1 MRQPTIALLTD
12 FGLADFFVASMK
24 GTILSINPIAKIVDL
39 SHDVRSF
46 DIKAGG
52 FLLFGCYRFFP
63 AETIFLAVVD
73 PGVGS
78 ARRLLLAETEKYFFI
93 APDNG
98 ILSQALE
105 HESIKSL
112 RELRNEKFFLTS
124 ERTTFEGRD
133 RMAPAAA
140 WLSLGIPPDEFG
152 PELNDYQKLAF
163 PKPVFGETEAVGVV
177 VYQDK
182 FGNLITNIPGD
193 LVDLFRQVNA
203 SRPVVLIAGKKEIS
217 HFRKT
222 YSAAL
227 KGELFAVAGS
237 TGNLEIAL
245 REGDASEKLDL
256 KPGDEVRIIVK
267 TKS

>member
-24 GTILSINPIAKIVDL
+24 GTILSINPFAKIVDL

-46 DIKAGG
+46 DIRVGG

-73 PGVGS
+73 PRVGS
-78 ARRLLLAETEKYFFI
+78 ARRLLLAETERYFFI

-98 ILSQALE
+98 ILAQALE
-105 HESIKSL
+105 NESIKSL

-140 WLSLGIPPDEFG
+140 WLSLGIPLDEFG
-152 PELNDYQKLAF
+152 PELNDYQKLGF
-163 PKPVFGETEAVGVV
+163 PKPVFGETEAAGVV
-177 VYQDK
+177 VFQDK
-182 FGNLITNIPGD
+182 FGNLVTNLPGH
-193 LVDLFRQVNA
+193 LVDIFREKHA
-203 SRPVVLIAGKKEIS
+203 SRPVVLVAGKQEIS

-222 YSAAL
+222 YAAAQ
-227 KGELFAVAGS
+227 KGEIFAIAGS
-237 TGNLEIAL
+237 IGSLEIAL
-245 REGDASEKLDL
+245 REGDASKKLNL

-267 TKS
+267 TKT